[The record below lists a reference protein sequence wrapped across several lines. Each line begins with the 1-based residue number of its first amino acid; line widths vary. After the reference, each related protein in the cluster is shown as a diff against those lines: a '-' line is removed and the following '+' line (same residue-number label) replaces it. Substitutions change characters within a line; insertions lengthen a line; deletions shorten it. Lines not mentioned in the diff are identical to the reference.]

1 MQKKRLPKILGTLA
15 LSIASLGLAQASPA
29 ETACPEVGS
38 CKFKMATG
46 WASEPLMDVG
56 AKAFA
61 DRVNEMSGGRIQ
73 IQVYPGGALGNAVK
87 ISETVRNG
95 IADMGHMWMGWD
107 WGRDPTTVLF
117 GGYAGSPDTERMLHW
132 LYADGG
138 IELQR
143 QFRDEKF
150 GVISMPLFIRP
161 AEVFLHSNKAVRTLD
176 DMKGLKLRTAGAW
189 IEMSAQMGAA
199 PVMLPGGDVYPA
211 LERGVIDATEW
222 GTPWENI
229 APGFAEVTKYLV
241 VPGIHQP
248 TAPYEL
254 VINKKVWNKLKP
266 ADHRLLEKVAQLV
279 TFESY
284 LKIGNEDTKALAH
297 YRDMGIEIIELEP
310 EVHYEARRIANEWA
324 NKQASNNEWFKRVLD
339 NQLEFRKRWANAER
353 YRDTLVEPGQ
363 IQ

>member
-1 MQKKRLPKILGTLA
+1 MQKKLLPKLLGTLA
-15 LSIASLGLAQASPA
+15 LSVASLGLAQAAPSD
-29 ETACPEVGS
+29 TACPEVGS

-46 WASEPLMDVG
+46 WAAEPLMEVG
-56 AKAFA
+56 AKAFSE
-61 DRVNEMSGGRIQ
+61 RLNEMSGGRIQ
-73 IQVYPGGALGNAVK
+73 IEVYPGGALGNAVK

-138 IELQR
+138 KELQR
-143 QFRDEKF
+143 EFRAEKF
-150 GVISMPLFIRP
+150 GVVSMPLFIRP
-161 AEVFLHSNKAVRTLD
+161 AEVFLHSNKAVRNLD

-229 APGFAEVTKYLV
+229 APGFAEVTKYLI

-254 VINKKVWNKLKP
+254 VINKKVWDKLKP
-266 ADHRLLEKVAQLV
+266 EDHHLIEKVAQLV

-284 LKIGNEDTKALAH
+284 LRIGNEDTKALAH
-297 YRDMGIEIIELEP
+297 YRDQGIEIIELEP
-310 EVHYEARRIANEWA
+310 EVQYEARRIANDWA
-324 NKQASNNEWFKRVLD
+324 NKQASGNEWFKRVLD
-339 NQLEFRKRWANAER
+339 NQLEFRKRWADAER
-353 YRDTLVEPGQ
+353 YRNTLVEPGQ